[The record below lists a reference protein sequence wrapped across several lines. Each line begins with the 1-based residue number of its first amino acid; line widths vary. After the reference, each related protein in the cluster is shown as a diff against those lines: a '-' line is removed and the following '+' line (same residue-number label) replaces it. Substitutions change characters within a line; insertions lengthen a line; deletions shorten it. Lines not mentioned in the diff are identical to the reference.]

1 MKFSEAR
8 LLPRPLR
15 WGMVG
20 GGQGSQIGYSHRDA
34 ARRDG
39 LFELVAAALDIN
51 PERGRTFGQSLGLL
65 SERCYADY
73 RALFA
78 LSLIHI

>member
-1 MKFSEAR
+1 MTAFVEQR
-8 LLPRPLR
+8 LLRSPLR

-34 ARRDG
+34 AARD
-39 LFELVAAALDIN
+39 
-51 PERGRTFGQSLGLL
+51 
-65 SERCYADY
+65 
-73 RALFA
+73 